1 MPVFVRLPL
10 SRKTMCIEC
19 DVHGAP
25 VEEIYREVSR
35 LEGIPG
41 EFLTLTYGGLRL
53 VETSVTDGQWLT
65 CSVTGLL
72 GGKGGF
78 GSMLRAI
85 GAQIEK
91 TTNREACRDLSGRR
105 LRDINHEARLKRW
118 VAKQAERENQ
128 RKQRKEYREPE
139 HHLEDPE
146 YERIREQIPERI
158 QDAVSQGLSAG
169 SKRPAA
175 STSGECSSR
184 KRPAAALWLPDVP
197 SDESSDD
204 DSDSTPEN
212 RDASAKT
219 ESSSEQDAPSEE
231 PTSAGAETESSRDG
245 EDSLPR
251 KRDDVQGTEC
261 STAATSTEMPC
272 AEEPQLPDT
281 DK

>member
-1 MPVFVRLPL
+1 MPVLVRLPL
-10 SRKTMCIEC
+10 SRKTMCVEC
-19 DVHGAP
+19 DGHGVP
-25 VEEIYREVSR
+25 VEEIRREVSR
-35 LEGIPG
+35 HEGIP
-41 EFLTLTYGGLRL
+41 EELLALSCGGRRL
-53 VETSVTDGQWLT
+53 LEVLVTDGQWLT
-65 CSVTGLL
+65 CAVTGLP

-158 QDAVSQGLSAG
+158 QDAVAQGLSAG
-169 SKRPAA
+169 IKRPAA

-184 KRPAAALWLPDVP
+184 KRPAPALWLPDVP

-204 DSDSTPEN
+204 DSDSAREDQ
-212 RDASAKT
+212 DASART
-219 ESSSEQDAPSEE
+219 DSSGERDTSTAE
-231 PTSAGAETESSRDG
+231 PAATETESSGDG
-245 EDSLPR
+245 ENSLQREP
-251 KRDDVQGTEC
+251 DDAGGTERPA
-261 STAATSTEMPC
+261 AATEASR
-272 AEEPQLPDT
+272 AEEPQPPDT

>member
-1 MPVFVRLPL
+1 MPVLVRLPL
-10 SRKTMCIEC
+10 SRKTMCVEC
-19 DVHGAP
+19 DDHGVP
-25 VEEIYREVSR
+25 VEQIRREVSR
-35 LEGIPG
+35 LEGIPEG
-41 EFLTLTYGGLRL
+41 LLVLSCGGRRL
-53 VETSVTDGQWLT
+53 LEVVATDGKCLT

-158 QDAVSQGLSAG
+158 QDAVAQGLSAG
-169 SKRPAA
+169 TKRPAA
-175 STSGECSSR
+175 STSGECSSK
-184 KRPAAALWLPDVP
+184 KRSTPALWLPDVP
-197 SDESSDD
+197 SDMSSDD
-204 DSDSTPEN
+204 DSAPEDRDTSPRTDSSGEQDTSTSKPK
-212 RDASAKT
+212 SATAT
-219 ESSSEQDAPSEE
+219 ESSGDSEDTASEK
-231 PTSAGAETESSRDG
+231 PDSVQNTESS
-245 EDSLPR
+245 
-251 KRDDVQGTEC
+251 T
-261 STAATSTEMPC
+261 TTTTSK
-272 AEEPQLPDT
+272 EPQPPDT

>member
-1 MPVFVRLPL
+1 MPVLVRLPL
-10 SRKTMCIEC
+10 SRKTMCVEC
-19 DVHGAP
+19 DGLGVPA
-25 VEEIYREVSR
+25 EEILREVSR
-35 LEGIPG
+35 HEGIP
-41 EFLTLTYGGLRL
+41 EELLALSCGGRRL
-53 VETSVTDGQWLT
+53 LEILVTDGQWLT
-65 CSVTGLL
+65 CAVTGLP

-158 QDAVSQGLSAG
+158 QDAVAQGLSAG
-169 SKRPAA
+169 IKRPAA

-184 KRPAAALWLPDVP
+184 KRPAPALWLPDVP
-197 SDESSDD
+197 SDESSND
-204 DSDSTPEN
+204 DSDSAREDQDESARTDSSGG
-212 RDASAKT
+212 RDALT
-219 ESSSEQDAPSEE
+219 VE
-231 PTSAGAETESSRDG
+231 PEAATTETESSGDG
-245 EDSLPR
+245 ENSLPR
-251 KRDDVQGTEC
+251 KPDDIGGTERPA
-261 STAATSTEMPC
+261 TATETSR
-272 AEEPQLPDT
+272 AEEPQPPDT

>member
-1 MPVFVRLPL
+1 MHIFVRLPL

-19 DVHGAP
+19 DDHGAAP
-25 VEEIYREVSR
+25 VKEICREVSR
-35 LEGIPG
+35 VEGIPA
-41 EFLTLTYGGLRL
+41 EFLTLAYGGRRL
-53 VETSVTDGQWLT
+53 VETSVANGQWLT
-65 CSVTGLL
+65 CCVSGLL

-158 QDAVSQGLSAG
+158 QDAVTQGMSAG
-169 SKRPAA
+169 TKRPA
-175 STSGECSSR
+175 STSGESSSR

-197 SDESSDD
+197 SDESSDG
-204 DSDSTPEN
+204 DSDSTPED
-212 RDASAKT
+212 RDAPAKT

-231 PTSAGAETESSRDG
+231 LPSAGAETESSRDG
-245 EDSLPR
+245 EDSLLG
-251 KRDDVQGTEC
+251 KRDNVQGTEC
-261 STAATSTEMPC
+261 SAATTSTEIPH
-272 AEEPQLPDT
+272 AEEPHPPNT

>member
-1 MPVFVRLPL
+1 MPVLVRLPL
-10 SRKTMCIEC
+10 SRKTICVEC
-19 DVHGAP
+19 DGHGVP
-25 VEEIYREVSR
+25 VEEIRREVSR
-35 LEGIPG
+35 HEGIPE
-41 EFLTLTYGGLRL
+41 EFLALSCGGVLLRE
-53 VETSVTDGQWLT
+53 VSATDGQWLT
-65 CSVTGLL
+65 CSVTGLP

-128 RKQRKEYREPE
+128 HKQRKEYREPE

-158 QDAVSQGLSAG
+158 QDAVAQGLSAG
-169 SKRPAA
+169 IKRPAA

-197 SDESSDD
+197 SDGSSDD
-204 DSDSTPEN
+204 DSDSAREDRNESARTDSSGERNASTAEP
-212 RDASAKT
+212 DAT
-219 ESSSEQDAPSEE
+219 
-231 PTSAGAETESSRDG
+231 ETESSGDG
-245 EDSLPR
+245 EDQR
-251 KRDDVQGTEC
+251 KPDDVGGTERP
-261 STAATSTEMPC
+261 AATTEPSHT
-272 AEEPQLPDT
+272 EEPQPPDT